1 MGDGNCRRQFFD
13 VKFKN
18 WFYVGVAAKGDCYAE
33 HARMWR
39 MVLAHSS
46 VCFPIFSFSFFS
58 LLAVVALVLLVSRLW
73 CLLFSRH
80 RRLGFPQHMW
90 SSMPCS
96 FETSS
101 ERLGQSQVG
110 TNRGGCS
117 VKADQRLEMIQLPRF
132 GSRHFS
138 CFASCWQGSKW
149 ADVPHFAALCCGYP
163 EVRGGTSGIEKGGY
177 LDLQQLRSYGILVP
191 WHFITCLRRSK
202 TQACWYFKALELFE
216 IIGCTWWM
224 SYKWRYGYAHFGIIS
239 FSILKD
245 FCGKNL
251 SCHCRQELTPGVNIS
266 VKVISGDESEKQVWQ
281 WLEAGLQD
289 LRNWS
294 LVQLRDMMMGCVCGF
309 ETVHWLI
316 GYYLLSGVFC
326 WHISVTLLQSFFSW
340 FLKKSHSQRQKTY
353 EKKHRNG
360 PRAAW
365 RKVEKSGACWNGW
378 KWNLEWIL

>member
-1 MGDGNCRRQFFD
+1 MRHHGRLKCGATTVPWFESVWWHWHPDLQTSRYEVWLLDTSRVQDGKFEWQGVGIAREQQCGEKHQTFTLWLYDMNFPMELGLKFHGNSWEMAIAGGSFLMWNSRVDFMLVWQQRVIVMQNMQECDEWSLHIQVFVFPFF
-13 VKFKN
+13 
-18 WFYVGVAAKGDCYAE
+18 
-33 HARMWR
+33 
-39 MVLAHSS
+39 L
-46 VCFPIFSFSFFS
+46 FPFFPCS
-58 LLAVVALVLLVSRLW
+58 RLSHWSRLW

-191 WHFITCLRRSK
+191 WHFITCLRRCK
-202 TQACWYFKALELFE
+202 AQACWYFKALELFE

-245 FCGKNL
+245 FCGKNPELPL
-251 SCHCRQELTPGVNIS
+251 SPGA
-266 VKVISGDESEKQVWQ
+266 DPRCQHFRESDIRW
-281 WLEAGLQD
+281 
-289 LRNWS
+289 
-294 LVQLRDMMMGCVCGF
+294 
-309 ETVHWLI
+309 
-316 GYYLLSGVFC
+316 
-326 WHISVTLLQSFFSW
+326 
-340 FLKKSHSQRQKTY
+340 
-353 EKKHRNG
+353 
-360 PRAAW
+360 
-365 RKVEKSGACWNGW
+365 W
-378 KWNLEWIL
+378 KWETGLAVVGGRTARLEELVVSST